1 MPGGTPSLTVDAFLA
16 AGGPLVD
23 VRSPGEFDQGHIPQ
37 AINLPLFSDGQRA
50 QVGTC
55 YKQQG
60 RQAAVLLGLALV
72 ARMLEVLV
80 ALVATLEL
88 EVLVATLEEL
98 T

>member
-1 MPGGTPSLTVDAFLA
+1 MQGGTPSLTVDAFLA

-55 YKQQG
+55 FKQQG
-60 RQAAVLLGLALV
+60 REAAVLLGLLLV
-72 ARMLEVLV
+72 MLP
-80 ALVATLEL
+80 ASSM
-88 EVLVATLEEL
+88 
-98 T
+98 